1 MIDKINTLKQLRT
14 IGIHRHYIEHIRFP
28 FFRNLENDTKIT
40 FDFPI
45 TFLVG
50 KNGGGKSSTL
60 QSLYGCPKGYS
71 LGDYWFTTELDPIKE
86 FDKNR
91 NRFIYGFK
99 DVNNIGEVIKQR
111 INRKNDP
118 DYWEAAKPIKRY
130 GISTK
135 KRFSPID
142 KNVIYLDFRSELS
155 AFDKFFPMA
164 RICTLNP

>member
-91 NRFIYGFK
+91 NCFIYGFK

-118 DYWEAAKPIKRY
+118 DYWETAKPIKRY
-130 GISTK
+130 GMSTK